1 MPILKKWFF
10 GFFTRTHCHPPL
22 LQPNTAT
29 THPSR
34 PPTHT
39 MAFLRAVARRRNPLL
54 AAGVLL
60 AGSSTAAYLHLAP
73 DALPPVDG
81 ALQPGRS
88 LTCRLASAERV
99 SHNTTRYRFA
109 LPTPEHVLGMPV
121 ASHLLAVDTSMM
133 VSRPYTPVT
142 LDGVAG
148 ERGHFDLLVKRYPG
162 GYFSDRVFGKLRVGD
177 AMEFRGPVA
186 TLGYAP
192 NAAGRLGMI
201 AGGTGITPL
210 YQIIRTVLLNAEDR
224 TRLSL
229 LYANRTEADIL
240 LRGEL
245 EALAAAHPDRFE
257 VRFLVTGSGSDS
269 DSDSGSG
276 SGSGSGRGV
285 DSSAGDSGGGEGG
298 GGGRC
303 GSGVRVGGSDSSKD
317 GKASTNGAA
326 AADSP
331 PNTTAALPPQST
343 ATATASAVSTATVA
357 TTTTNVTAVPATATA
372 AAAATATIT
381 ATSATAAASSASSS
395 AVEVVGG
402 RLSRDMVEGF
412 LPAPSEDR
420 SAVLVCGPD
429 GLLQHLC
436 GKGHRD
442 GGAEEGRP
450 PPPLG
455 GLLKRLG
462 YMDGRVVRF

>member
-1 MPILKKWFF
+1 M
-10 GFFTRTHCHPPL
+10 T
-22 LQPNTAT
+22 
-29 THPSR
+29 
-34 PPTHT
+34 
-39 MAFLRAVARRRNPLL
+39 FLRAVARRRNPLL
-54 AAGVLL
+54 AAGALL

-210 YQIIRTVLLNAEDR
+210 YQIIRTVLLNAGDR

-245 EALAAAHPDRFE
+245 EALAAAHPDRFH
-257 VRFLVTGSGSDS
+257 VRFLVTGRGSDGDS
-269 DSDSGSG
+269 DSDSG
-276 SGSGSGRGV
+276 RGV
-285 DSSAGDSGGGEGG
+285 DRSAGDSGGGEGG
-298 GGGRC
+298 GGGGG
-303 GSGVRVGGSDSSKD
+303 GSGVRVGGSGSRKD
-317 GKASTNGAA
+317 GQASTNGAEA
-326 AADSP
+326 EAADSP

-343 ATATASAVSTATVA
+343 ATATVSAVSTATVA
-357 TTTTNVTAVPATATA
+357 TTTTTTTNVTAAPATVTVTAAATATA
-372 AAAATATIT
+372 TATATIT
-381 ATSATAAASSASSS
+381 ATSATAAASSSSS
-395 AVEVVGG
+395 AVEAVEVVGG
-402 RLSRDMVEGF
+402 RISRDMVEGF

-436 GKGHRD
+436 GEGHRD
-442 GGAEEGRP
+442 GGGEEGRP

-462 YMDGRVVRF
+462 YMDGRVVRL